1 MTINKI
7 KSIILSLTV
16 LLSSVYLLADD
27 KNSNK
32 DIFKGLQRGERI
44 TIILN
49 DELAFTGIIKSIINN
64 KIEIDISYD
73 EPILRGSISFNSKD
87 IKSIKSRFSISE
99 AEKEKI
105 ISTKEKTLSEQN
117 QSRQLP
123 VPNTPARL
131 DTRSGGDEINN
142 EKPVTDTTQTKIDE
156 EDENTKKSK
165 LLDLLK
171 QFPPGEIWN
180 TKNCE
185 IISAKNAFLRTAE
198 ENDFLEQYNLW
209 LQALELKEKMDRSDL
224 FQKFLPKNGWGDD
237 KYQELI
243 TKYIRLK
250 VGLTSEEQ
258 EFVVNFGVWK
268 QARIEYE
275 EEKKKQEEEQ
285 KKTDTEINPSPSNP
299 DEETPPSEQ

>member
-1 MTINKI
+1 MR
-7 KSIILSLTV
+7 KSFLFVVLPLILFYAIHSG
-16 LLSSVYLLADD
+16 ADD
-27 KNSNK
+27 KK
-32 DIFKGLQRGERI
+32 DTPSIFKGLNRGERI

-49 DELAFTGIIKSIINN
+49 NQLVFTGIIKSIINN

-73 EPILRGSISFNSKD
+73 EPILKGSFSFNSKD

-99 AEKEKI
+99 ELKEKI
-105 ISTKEKTLSEQN
+105 IADKEEALATQTQKKP
-117 QSRQLP
+117 LP
-123 VPNTPARL
+123 QPDLN
-131 DTRSGGDEINN
+131 G

-156 EDENTKKSK
+156 EDENTRKSK

-180 TKNCE
+180 AKNYE
-185 IISAKNAFLRTAE
+185 TISDKNAFLRTAE
-198 ENDFLEQYNLW
+198 ENNFLEQYNLW
-209 LQALELKEKMDRSDL
+209 LQALELKEKMNRSDL
-224 FQKFLPKNGWGDD
+224 FKRFLPENGWGDD

-250 VGLTSEEQ
+250 VGLTPEEQ
-258 EFVVNFGVWK
+258 EFVVNFGIWK

-285 KKTDTEINPSPSNP
+285 KKNDTEI
-299 DEETPPSEQ
+299 TPPSPNPEPR

>member
-1 MTINKI
+1 MR
-7 KSIILSLTV
+7 KSFLFVVLPLILFYAIHSG
-16 LLSSVYLLADD
+16 ADD
-27 KNSNK
+27 KK
-32 DIFKGLQRGERI
+32 DTPSIFKGLNRGERI

-49 DELAFTGIIKSIINN
+49 NQLVFTGIIKSIINN

-73 EPILRGSISFNSKD
+73 EPILKGSFSFDSKD
-87 IKSIKSRFSISE
+87 IKSIKSRFSIGE

-105 ISTKEKTLSEQN
+105 ISNKEKALSEQN
-117 QSRQLP
+117 QPKQLP
-123 VPNTPARL
+123 VPNT
-131 DTRSGGDEINN
+131 DEINK
-142 EKPVTDTTQTKIDE
+142 EGPVTDTTQTKIDE

-180 TKNCE
+180 AKNYE
-185 IISAKNAFLRTAE
+185 TISDKNAFLRTAE
-198 ENDFLEQYNLW
+198 ENNFLEQYNLW
-209 LQALELKEKMDRSDL
+209 LQALELKEKIDRLD
-224 FQKFLPKNGWGDD
+224 FFKRFLPENGWGDD

-258 EFVVNFGVWK
+258 EFVANFGIWK

-285 KKTDTEINPSPSNP
+285 KKNDTEI
-299 DEETPPSEQ
+299 TPPSPNPEPR

>member
-1 MTINKI
+1 MR
-7 KSIILSLTV
+7 KSFLFVVLPLILFYAIHSG
-16 LLSSVYLLADD
+16 ADD
-27 KNSNK
+27 KKETPS
-32 DIFKGLQRGERI
+32 IFKGLNRGERI

-49 DELAFTGIIKSIINN
+49 NELAFTGIIKSIINN

-73 EPILRGSISFNSKD
+73 EPILKGSFSFNSKD
-87 IKSIKSRFSISE
+87 IKSIKSRFSIGE
-99 AEKEKI
+99 PEKEKI
-105 ISTKEKTLSEQN
+105 ISTKEKALSEQN

-123 VPNTPARL
+123 VPNT
-131 DTRSGGDEINN
+131 DEINK
-142 EKPVTDTTQTKIDE
+142 EEPVTDTTQTKIDE
-156 EDENTKKSK
+156 EDENTRKSK

-180 TKNCE
+180 AKNYE
-185 IISAKNAFLRTAE
+185 TISDKNAFLRTAE

-209 LQALELKEKMDRSDL
+209 LQALELKEKIDRLD
-224 FQKFLPKNGWGDD
+224 FFKRFLPENGWGDD

-250 VGLTSEEQ
+250 VGLTPEEQ

-285 KKTDTEINPSPSNP
+285 KKNDTEI
-299 DEETPPSEQ
+299 TPPSPNPEPR